1 MTSKATTATTVP
13 KKNYSNAFQAYV
25 FERKKDL
32 GKNFDEKKVSAE
44 YEKISK
50 AEKERLQD
58 LVEAEEKR
66 FKEASSGSEKR
77 GSSSSKDKTN
87 IPEKP
92 KKPLGSYFRFM
103 GEVRLAYVEKNKDIP
118 YKNVV

>member
-1 MTSKATTATTVP
+1 MTSKAATATTVP
-13 KKNYSNAFQAYV
+13 KKNYSNVFQAYV

-44 YEKISK
+44 FEKISK

-77 GSSSSKDKTN
+77 GSSSKGKTD

-92 KKPLGSYFRFM
+92 KKPLGTYFRYM
-103 GEVRLAYVEKNKDIP
+103 GEVRLAYVEKNKDLP

>member
-1 MTSKATTATTVP
+1 
-13 KKNYSNAFQAYV
+13 V
-25 FERKKDL
+25 FERKKEL
-32 GKNFDEKKVSAE
+32 GKNYDEKKVSAE

-77 GSSSSKDKTN
+77 RSSTSSKDKAHV
-87 IPEKP
+87 PEKP